1 MSLRSKVKKEGDYPS
16 NTIGKRE
23 LLEVENKTIVLTTYE
38 KNSLISIY
46 LGGVKHWC
54 IHCDIVKGDNG
65 KIEEKGYLIKIR
77 YDLLCSM
84 EENIQRGGDISKLLK
99 LLLQYIH
106 NTYPSV
112 KYLSFTDLSSRRCDN
127 GIDTNLA
134 VMTYLYSG
142 KTWYEKNFDVT
153 IAEQSE
159 DTLKQ
164 ILHHYNESKKVPWIK
179 IKDIMS
185 NYKILPYS
193 ESDLETLYNNSETW
207 KEFFETIHAKIGMSK
222 FCIFVSS
229 WLDGFTLKY
238 FNNLMG
244 LTYKMQIK
252 PTNISYIQKDFKGGR
267 YKSFFKG
274 ARKNR
279 TIKRFSEME

>member
-1 MSLRSKVKKEGDYPS
+1 MSLRSKVKKEDDYPS

-164 ILHHYNESKKVPWIK
+164 ILHYYNESKKVPWIK

-193 ESDLETLYNNSETW
+193 ER
-207 KEFFETIHAKIGMSK
+207 MSK